1 MRDEIFL
8 NPHEILWKIDI
19 EKLQKIL
26 DDLKDLLKEQE
37 LINERDK
44 EKIKE
49 LMRAVKI
56 LKS

>member
-49 LMRAVKI
+49 LRRAVKI